1 MAQSK
6 GPTHMPTTTQIH
18 TKTLKESVADK
29 LRRDIVS
36 GALLPG
42 TIIRDLELAQRY
54 EASTSPVREAV
65 TLLTA
70 EGLIEMPPNRPKQ
83 VTHVDRQSAREHVA
97 VFKLLTI
104 AAYEW
109 GAPRVDAHGVKEMRK
124 ALELIKRMPHDGDP
138 QAFIAAARAYEDV
151 VLRASGNRPL
161 RRMLIQLFST
171 IERVVV
177 LWRIKGPL
185 RLQGM
190 EAVVQ
195 ALEAGDPQAAV
206 AHCRELMDRF
216 QHDVEALAPFL

>member
-1 MAQSK
+1 
-6 GPTHMPTTTQIH
+6 MPTTTQTD
-18 TKTLKESVADK
+18 TKAPKESVTDK
-29 LRRDIVS
+29 LRRDIVR
-36 GALLPG
+36 GALPPG
-42 TIIRDLELAQRY
+42 TIIRDLELAERY

-65 TLLTA
+65 RLLTA

-97 VFKLLTI
+97 VFRLLTI

-109 GAPRVDAHGVKEMRK
+109 GAPRVDAKGVQEMRA
-124 ALELIKRMPHDGDP
+124 ALEVIKRIPSDGDP
-138 QAFIAAARAYEDV
+138 QAFITAARAYEDV
-151 VLRASGNRPL
+151 MLRASGNRAL
-161 RRMLIQLFST
+161 RRTLIQLFSA

-177 LWRIKGPL
+177 LWRIKGPM

-195 ALEAGDPQAAV
+195 ALEAGDPLAAV

-216 QHDVEALAPFL
+216 QQDVESLAPFL